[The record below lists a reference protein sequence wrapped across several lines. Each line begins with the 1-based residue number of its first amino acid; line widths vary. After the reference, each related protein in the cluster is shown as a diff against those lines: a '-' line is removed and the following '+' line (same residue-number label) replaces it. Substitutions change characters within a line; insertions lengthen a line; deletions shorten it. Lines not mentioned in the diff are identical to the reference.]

1 MSEQYRPSLMV
12 AKGAFGAMG
21 GAEMDLIRV
30 LPALNRIFDV
40 TMATIQP
47 SDELVMTC
55 SENGIRLIR
64 PESNWELHTDPVS
77 VILDSG
83 RRTSSRAWASCPGL
97 REAMESSIAMHLVSG
112 DGSLPILD
120 HVPKGLMIHL
130 HLLEPHRGLYEDT
143 LHLRLDGSPRRSL
156 PLTRA
161 ALSRARRRDQSLI
174 LDLMSRGE
182 SLVSGNSSFSAKRA
196 KEVYGIEAGVL
207 WPCVDTEEFPSD
219 PSSDPEN
226 PYPEEGEYVV
236 SIGRASYAKGTWETV
251 SMLSGTGIGLAHV
264 GGGDDESIEMIK
276 SYASKSGVEIWIAPR
291 LESSDLVSLIRG
303 ARAVVSMAHNESFG
317 LTPIESFAVGT
328 PALFVDEGGF
338 QDTIID
344 GVNGRLLPR
353 EDLQSWHTA
362 LIEASDEK
370 TRRRWAE
377 AGRKRISELD
387 LSPQAHARRIYELLT
402 DS

>member
-1 MSEQYRPSLMV
+1 MSEQDRPSLLV
-12 AKGAFGAMG
+12 AKGAFKAMG

-30 LPALNRIFDV
+30 LPAMNRVFDV

-196 KEVYGIEAGVL
+196 K
-207 WPCVDTEEFPSD
+207 
-219 PSSDPEN
+219 
-226 PYPEEGEYVV
+226 
-236 SIGRASYAKGTWETV
+236 
-251 SMLSGTGIGLAHV
+251 
-264 GGGDDESIEMIK
+264 
-276 SYASKSGVEIWIAPR
+276 
-291 LESSDLVSLIRG
+291 
-303 ARAVVSMAHNESFG
+303 
-317 LTPIESFAVGT
+317 
-328 PALFVDEGGF
+328 
-338 QDTIID
+338 
-344 GVNGRLLPR
+344 
-353 EDLQSWHTA
+353 
-362 LIEASDEK
+362 
-370 TRRRWAE
+370 
-377 AGRKRISELD
+377 
-387 LSPQAHARRIYELLT
+387 
-402 DS
+402 

>member
-1 MSEQYRPSLMV
+1 MSEQDRPPLLV
-12 AKGAFGAMG
+12 AKGSFKAMG

-30 LPALNRIFDV
+30 LPAMNRVFDV

-47 SDELVMTC
+47 SEELVMTC

-64 PESNWELHTDPVS
+64 PESDWEMNTDPVS
-77 VILDSG
+77 VVLDSG
-83 RRTSSRAWASCPGL
+83 RRTSSRAWASCSGL

-120 HVPKGLMIHL
+120 HVPEGLMIHL

-156 PLTRA
+156 ALTRA
-161 ALSRARRRDQSLI
+161 ALSRARRRDKSLI

-182 SLVSGNSSFSAKRA
+182 SLISGNSSFSARRA
-196 KEVYGIEAGVL
+196 KEVYGVEAGVL

-226 PYPEEGEYVV
+226 PYPKEGEYVV
-236 SIGRASYAKGTWETV
+236 SMGRASYAKGTWETV
-251 SMLSGTGIGLAHV
+251 SMLSGTGIGLAHI

-276 SYASKSGVEIWIAPR
+276 SHASSSGVEIWIAPR
-291 LESSDLVSLIRG
+291 LESSYLVSLMRG

-317 LTPIESFAVGT
+317 LTPIESFSVGT

-338 QDTIID
+338 RDTIID

-353 EDLQSWHTA
+353 EDIQSWHTA
-362 LIEASDEK
+362 LTEASEEANRK
-370 TRRRWAE
+370 RWAE
-377 AGRKRISELD
+377 AGRQRISELD
-387 LSPQAHARRIYELLT
+387 LSPEAHARRIYELLM

>member
-1 MSEQYRPSLMV
+1 MSEQDRPPLLV
-12 AKGAFGAMG
+12 AKGAFKAMG

-30 LPALNRIFDV
+30 LPAMNRVFDV

-47 SDELVMTC
+47 SEELVMTC

-64 PESNWELHTDPVS
+64 PESNWELNPDPVS
-77 VILDSG
+77 VILDLG

-120 HVPKGLMIHL
+120 HVPEGLMIHL

-156 PLTRA
+156 TLTRA

-174 LDLMSRGE
+174 LNLMSRGE

-276 SYASKSGVEIWIAPR
+276 SHASTSGVEIWIAPR
-291 LESSDLVSLIRG
+291 LESSDLVSLMRG

-338 QDTIID
+338 RDTIID

-353 EDLQSWHTA
+353 EDLQSWHKA
-362 LIEASDEK
+362 LIEASEEK

-377 AGRKRISELD
+377 AGRQRISELD